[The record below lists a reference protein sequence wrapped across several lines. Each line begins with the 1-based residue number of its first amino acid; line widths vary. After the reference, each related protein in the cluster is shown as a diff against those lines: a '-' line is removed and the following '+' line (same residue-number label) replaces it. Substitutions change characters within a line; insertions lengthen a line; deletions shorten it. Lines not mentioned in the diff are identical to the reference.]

1 MDPNLV
7 QWKIHGQSF
16 LQRLRLWMN
25 LLDPSLLLAS
35 DAEILKAHAL
45 LGSRAKPAD
54 KDDAALSLS
63 LSSFHADSGA
73 ALPLAFRP
81 PAFLPMSG
89 LLVLG
94 TLLPHGGVKPALF
107 WQFLLQSYNAGFSYA
122 NRNASAE
129 QGKAVF
135 SGQLALMVGTV
146 SCTTFAGALPQIFI
160 NRLGITSGKLQTF
173 FRYMVPM
180 PLSAALAFFCVFTV
194 RSQEKETGIQVYD
207 YTGKPVGVSKAAG
220 EKAGRTAF
228 LLWLTGPPLQE
239 SFPGAGRS
247 SPQRERDVGPGP
259 DDPRLLQPLP
269 PAGNGGE
276 GERGGGAAGPSG
288 RQPVVLPQRA
298 LIRNQRTSV
307 WDRNAI

>member
-220 EKAGRTAF
+220 EKAVRETALSRAALLGATAAVPNF
-228 LLWLTGPPLQE
+228 LILLLPRRVFRGLVAPLRSVSATLVLGLMIPVSFSLFPPLGTVEKGSVEAELQ
-239 SFPGAGRS
+239 ARA
-247 SPQRERDVGPGP
+247 VGS
-259 DDPRLLQPLP
+259 RLFYH
-269 PAGNGGE
+269 
-276 GERGGGAAGPSG
+276 RG
-288 RQPVVLPQRA
+288 L
-298 LIRNQRTSV
+298 
-307 WDRNAI
+307 